1 MSFLT
6 LYIVSVFTMLFFY
19 WLDRKN
25 SKYRDFTYSDLVWC
39 AIMTF
44 VPVVNTIAAIVAGSY
59 AIVTLEFWHKQPFK
73 KE

>member
-6 LYIVSVFTMLFFY
+6 LYIVSVFTTLFFF

-25 SKYRDFTYSDLVWC
+25 TKYRDATYSDLTIC
-39 AIMTF
+39 AMMVF
-44 VPVVNTIAAIVAGSY
+44 VPVLNTLVAIFCVSY
-59 AIVTLEFWHKQPFK
+59 WIVTLEFWRKQPFK